1 MSASPD
7 PRLPSLRSRT
17 SSKRRLAVVTIATIA
32 ALTTA
37 TMATRSDASTTTR
50 KKRVVVKKKA
60 ATTTRSR
67 PASTSAATTVASAAA
82 PVTSAATTSVASTGS
97 PASTVTSNTL
107 PISYALPKS
116 AGGVD
121 LTKLP
126 LGDAS
131 VSLTSAKRGGIWACR
146 TDPTAG
152 GAQVNG
158 PWINTT
164 TQTFDYTAKYIVDGE
179 VSWPTSTVAIAVAGA
194 LRSIQSNALPKHTT
208 GVYPISSSDDAYLV
222 DRNPASIVA
231 QTLSFSIPSTPTV
244 NASASCTPGEVGITL
259 DGVMILNALDAPGR
273 DAVAHETQDH
283 CDGHPNNAGYHYHN
297 LSRCITENADGS
309 SRLVGWI
316 LDGFP
321 LMSRGSRVLAVS
333 SLGAT
338 RAIENYTT
346 VGASKAALESLVRHL
361 AVELGPQGINVNTI
375 SAGAVDTDALKKFP
389 NRDEILETAL
399 RRTPL
404 GRLTTPDDV
413 AQRAPVTIEENA
425 N

>member
-1 MSASPD
+1 M
-7 PRLPSLRSRT
+7 T
-17 SSKRRLAVVTIATIA
+17 VATIA
-32 ALTTA
+32 ALTAA
-37 TMATRSDASTTTR
+37 TMPTRSDASTTTR

-67 PASTSAATTVASAAA
+67 PASTSAATTVASVAA

-164 TQTFDYTAKYIVDGE
+164 TQTFDYTAKYIVDGD

-222 DRNPASIVA
+222 DRNPSSIVA

-244 NASASCTPGEVGITL
+244 NASVSCTPGEVGITL

-321 LMSRGSRVLAVS
+321 LMSRMENGKFVTNADLDECHGHTGTVTIDGKSVTTYHYH
-333 SLGAT
+333 AT
-338 RAIENYTT
+338 YEFPYT
-346 VGASKAALESLVRHL
+346 VGCMRGTAVRP
-361 AVELGPQGINVNTI
+361 ART
-375 SAGAVDTDALKKFP
+375 AGAGA
-389 NRDEILETAL
+389 
-399 RRTPL
+399 
-404 GRLTTPDDV
+404 
-413 AQRAPVTIEENA
+413 APGSASNSLSAPAPAGA
-425 N
+425 NPPPPPPAR